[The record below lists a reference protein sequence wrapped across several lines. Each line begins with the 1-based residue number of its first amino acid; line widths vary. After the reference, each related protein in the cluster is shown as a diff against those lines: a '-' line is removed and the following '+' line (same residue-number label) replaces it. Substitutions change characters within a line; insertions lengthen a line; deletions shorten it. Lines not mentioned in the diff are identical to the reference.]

1 MKLKNLF
8 KLTILFVLLPVLV
21 FAEDFK
27 SIKIDAYID
36 KDGVA
41 RVKEVWQINED
52 NKDYTE
58 RYKRIEN
65 LQGIKIENFSINALG
80 RDFTEKNPWDID
92 ASLEDKAYHY
102 GRIDKE
108 DRVELT
114 WGISEFKDNTYTL
127 SYTINPL
134 VVGLNDADMV
144 FFNFVG
150 DNFNPKPEN
159 VEINIKGFEDFKDVE
174 MWGFGLKGEI
184 HNVDGVIQMKST
196 DYVDYATVMLK
207 FPKGYFNTAYKI
219 DKNFDDYANMAAK
232 GSDWENNEGQA
243 YQKPMSRG
251 EKAGLGGVFAGVVAV
266 IYFVARAMCL
276 SFNKRKIQNKK
287 ELPTIKD
294 LKEEYFKEIPYDGP
308 MEDLYYFI
316 GQAYLV
322 TSDLVG
328 NYINAFILK
337 WSLEGAI
344 EFIEE
349 GKGYSNNKIRIIK
362 RPEDMGPMEEELFEM
377 IFAAKEEND
386 EEYITAKGFKK
397 YVRKHRKEMENYYE
411 EFQTS
416 SIRNLR
422 EGGYLEDYTYEKK
435 FLGSRRTGKELRVT
449 EKGKV
454 LYENLIK
461 FKNYLKDNLD
471 QVTEEVDFNK
481 WEEYLI
487 YSSIF
492 FLDKEFV
499 EGAKAYPAYV
509 NNYALYNTH
518 ILATRNFSKK
528 LNQSYQSGSG
538 FANAGVGG
546 ATSVGGGGGSFGGGG
561 GGGR

>member
-8 KLTILFVLLPVLV
+8 KLTILFVFLPVLV
-21 FAEDFK
+21 FAESFK
-27 SIKIDAYID
+27 SIKIDADID

-41 RVKEVWQINED
+41 KVKEVWQINED

-65 LQGIKIENFSINALG
+65 LQGIKIENFSVNALG
-80 RDFTEKNPWDID
+80 RDFTEKMPWDLD
-92 ASLEDKAYHY
+92 ASFEDKAYHY

-108 DRVELT
+108 DQVELT
-114 WGISEFKDNTYTL
+114 WGISEFKDNIYNL

-159 VEINIKGFEDFKDVE
+159 VEINIKGFEAFKDIE
-174 MWGFGLKGEI
+174 MWGFGLEGEI
-184 HNVDGVIQMKST
+184 HNVDGIIKMKSSG
-196 DYVDYATVMLK
+196 YVDYATVMLK

-219 DKNFDDYANMAAK
+219 DKNFDDYANMAVK
-232 GSDWENNEGQA
+232 GSDWENREGQA
-243 YQKPMSRG
+243 YEEPMSNT
-251 EKAGLGGVFAGVVAV
+251 EKSVLGLVGALVLGV
-266 IYFVARAMCL
+266 IYFVARAVSL

-287 ELPTIKD
+287 SLPRIKD
-294 LKEEYFKEIPYDGP
+294 LKGEYYKDIPYDGP
-308 MEDLYYFI
+308 MEDLSYFI

-337 WSLEGAI
+337 WSLEGDI

-349 GKGYSNNKIRIIK
+349 GKGYADNKIKILK
-362 RPEDMGPMEEELFEM
+362 RPENMGPMEEELFDM
-377 IFAAKEEND
+377 INAANEES
-386 EEYITAKGFKK
+386 EEDYITAKDFKK
-397 YVRKHRKEMENYYE
+397 YVKKHRKEMENYYE
-411 EFQTS
+411 GFQTS

-422 EGGYLEDYTYEKK
+422 EAGYLEDYTYEKK

-461 FKNYLKDNLD
+461 FKNYLKDYLD
-471 QVTEEVDFNK
+471 EVTEEVDFEK
-481 WEEYLI
+481 WQEYLI

-499 EGAKAYPAYV
+499 KGVKAYPAYCSEYSV
-509 NNYALYNTH
+509 YNAH
-518 ILATRNFSKK
+518 LIASRNFSSK
-528 LNQSYQSGSG
+528 LNRSYQSVTG
-538 FANAGVGG
+538 FASPGVGG

>member
-1 MKLKNLF
+1 MKIKKIFFLS
-8 KLTILFVLLPVLV
+8 ILFMILPIFV

-27 SIKIDAYID
+27 GIKIDVEID
-36 KDGVA
+36 KNGIAKVN
-41 RVKEVWQINED
+41 EVWQINED

-58 RYKRIEN
+58 RYKLINN
-65 LQGIKIENFSINALG
+65 LRGIKIEDFSVEALG
-80 RDFTEKNPWDID
+80 KDFTELMPWDID
-92 ASLEDKAYHY
+92 ASFEDKAYHY
-102 GRIDKE
+102 GRIDRE
-108 DRVELT
+108 DEVELT
-114 WGISEFKDNTYTL
+114 WGISEFKDNIYNL
-127 SYTINPL
+127 SYKVNPL
-134 VVGLNDADMV
+134 VVGLNDSDML
-144 FFNFVG
+144 FFQFVG
-150 DNFNPKPEN
+150 DNFDPKPEN
-159 VEINIKGFEDFKDVE
+159 VDIIIKGFEDFKDVK
-174 MWGFGLKGEI
+174 MWGFGMEGEI
-184 HNVDGVIQMKST
+184 HNVDGVIQMKSSG
-196 DYVDYATVMLK
+196 YVDYATVMLK

-219 DKNFDDYANMAAK
+219 DKNFEDYANMAAE
-232 GSDWENNEGQA
+232 GSHWENREGET
-243 YQKPMSRG
+243 YEKPMSTG
-251 EKAGLGGVFAGVVAV
+251 EKTALGGVFAAV
-266 IYFVARAMCL
+266 LAIIYFVARAVSL

-287 ELPTIKD
+287 ELPKIKD
-294 LKEEYFKEIPYDGP
+294 LKGEYFKEIPYEGA
-308 MEDLYYFI
+308 MEDLAYFI
-316 GQAYLV
+316 AEAYLV
-322 TSDLVG
+322 TGDLVG

-337 WSLEGAI
+337 WSLQGAI

-349 GKGYSNNKIRIIK
+349 GKGYSDNKIKILK
-362 RPEDMGPMEEELFEM
+362 RPENMGPMEEELFDM
-377 IFAAKEEND
+377 ISAAKEESD

-422 EGGYLEDYTYEKK
+422 ERGYLEDYVYEKK
-435 FLGSRRTGKELRVT
+435 FLGSKRRGKELRVT

-461 FKNYLKDNLD
+461 FKNYLKDNLE
-471 QVTEEVDFNK
+471 QVTEEVEFEK

-528 LNQSYQSGSG
+528 INQSYQSGSG
-538 FANAGVGG
+538 FTNGGVGG
-546 ATSVGGGGGSFGGGG
+546 STSVGGGGGSFGGGG

>member
-1 MKLKNLF
+1 MKIKNFF

-27 SIKIDAYID
+27 SIKIDADID

-41 RVKEVWQINED
+41 KVKEVWQINED

-65 LQGIKIENFSINALG
+65 LQGIKIENFSLNALG

-92 ASLEDKAYHY
+92 QSFEDKSYHY

-108 DRVELT
+108 GQVELT
-114 WGISEFKDNTYTL
+114 WGISEFKDNTYNL

-150 DNFNPKPEN
+150 DNFNPKPER

-174 MWGFGLKGEI
+174 MWGFGLEGEI
-184 HNVDGVIQMKST
+184 HNVDGIIKMISSG
-196 DYVDYATVMLK
+196 YVDYATVMLK
-207 FPKGYFNTAYKI
+207 FPKGYFNTAYKV

-251 EKAGLGGVFAGVVAV
+251 EKAALGGVFAGVAAV
-266 IYFVARAMCL
+266 IYFVARAVSL

-294 LKEEYFKEIPYDGP
+294 LKGEYFKEIPYDGP
-308 MEDLYYFI
+308 MEDMYYFI

-344 EFIEE
+344 EFREE
-349 GKGYSNNKIRIIK
+349 GKKYADNKIKILK
-362 RPEDMGPMEEELFEM
+362 RPENMGPMEEELFDM
-377 IFAAKEEND
+377 INAANEES
-386 EEYITAKGFKK
+386 EEDYITAKAFKK
-397 YVRKHRKEMENYYE
+397 YVKKHRKEMENYYE

-422 EGGYLEDYTYEKK
+422 EAGYLEDYVYEKK
-435 FLGSRRTGKELRVT
+435 FLFSRRTGKELRVT

-471 QVTEEVDFNK
+471 QVTEEVDFEK

>member
-1 MKLKNLF
+1 MKIKNLF

-27 SIKIDAYID
+27 TIKIDADID

-41 RVKEVWQINED
+41 KVKEVWQINED

-65 LQGIKIENFSINALG
+65 LQGIKIENFFVNALG

-92 ASLEDKAYHY
+92 QSFEDKAYHY

-108 DRVELT
+108 GQVELT
-114 WGISEFKDNTYTL
+114 WGISEFKDNTYNL

-159 VEINIKGFEDFKDVE
+159 IEINIRGFEDFKDVE
-174 MWGFGLKGEI
+174 MWGFGLEGEI

-219 DKNFDDYANMAAK
+219 DKNFNDYANIAAK

-251 EKAGLGGVFAGVVAV
+251 EKAGLGGVFAGVAAV
-266 IYFVARAMCL
+266 IYFVARAVSL

-294 LKEEYFKEIPYDGP
+294 LKGEYYKDLPYDGP

-337 WSLEGAI
+337 WSLEGSI

-349 GKGYSNNKIRIIK
+349 GKGYADNKIKILK
-362 RPEDMGPMEEELFEM
+362 SPENMGPMEEELFEM

-411 EFQTS
+411 EFETS

-435 FLGSRRTGKELRVT
+435 FLGSRRTGKELRIT

-461 FKNYLKDNLD
+461 FKNYLKDYLD

>member
-1 MKLKNLF
+1 MKIKNLF

-27 SIKIDAYID
+27 SIKIDADID

-41 RVKEVWQINED
+41 KVKEVWQIDED

-65 LQGIKIENFSINALG
+65 LQGIKIENFSLNALG

-92 ASLEDKAYHY
+92 QSFEDKAYHY

-108 DRVELT
+108 GQVELT
-114 WGISEFKDNTYTL
+114 WGISEFKDNTYNL

-174 MWGFGLKGEI
+174 MWGFGVEGEI
-184 HNVDGVIQMKST
+184 HNVDGVIQMISSG
-196 DYVDYATVMLK
+196 YVDYATVMLK

-219 DKNFDDYANMAAK
+219 DKNFNDYANMAAK

-251 EKAGLGGVFAGVVAV
+251 EKVALGGVFAGVVAV
-266 IYFVARAMCL
+266 IYFVARAVSL

-287 ELPTIKD
+287 SLPTIKD
-294 LKEEYFKEIPYDGP
+294 LKGEYFKEIPYDGP

-322 TSDLVG
+322 TSDLDG

-337 WSLEGAI
+337 WNLEGAI
-344 EFIEE
+344 EFKEE
-349 GKGYSNNKIRIIK
+349 DGGFSNNKIKILK
-362 RPEDMGPMEEELFEM
+362 SPENMGPMEEELFDM
-377 IFAAKEEND
+377 ISAAKEESD
-386 EEYITAKGFKK
+386 EEYITAKDFKK

-411 EFQTS
+411 EFETS

-422 EGGYLEDYTYEKK
+422 ERGYLEYYTYEKK
-435 FLGSRRTGKELRVT
+435 FLGSRKTGKELRVT

-471 QVTEEVDFNK
+471 QVTEEVDFEK

-492 FLDKEFV
+492 FLDKDFV
-499 EGAKAYPAYV
+499 KGAKAYPAYV

>member
-1 MKLKNLF
+1 MKIKNLI
-8 KLTILFVLLPVLV
+8 KLTILFTLLPILV

-27 SIKIDAYID
+27 SIKIDADID

-65 LQGIKIENFSINALG
+65 LQGIKIENFSLNALG
-80 RDFTEKNPWDID
+80 RDFTEKMPWDID

-108 DRVELT
+108 DQVELT
-114 WGISEFKDNTYTL
+114 WGISEFKDNIYNL

-150 DNFNPKPEN
+150 DNFNPKPER

-174 MWGFGLKGEI
+174 MWGFGLEGEI
-184 HNVDGVIQMKST
+184 HNVEGVIQMISSG
-196 DYVDYATVMLK
+196 YVDYATVMLK

-251 EKAGLGGVFAGVVAV
+251 EKAALGGIFAAVAAV
-266 IYFVARAMCL
+266 IYFVARAVSL

-294 LKEEYFKEIPYDGP
+294 LKGEYYKNIPYDGP

-322 TSDLVG
+322 TGDLVG

-337 WSLEGAI
+337 WTLEGDI

-349 GKGYSNNKIRIIK
+349 GKGYSDNKIRIIK
-362 RPEDMGPMEEELFEM
+362 SPENMGPMEEELFNM
-377 IFAAKEEND
+377 IDAANEESH
-386 EEYITAKGFKK
+386 EEYISAKDFKK

-411 EFQTS
+411 EFETS
-416 SIRNLR
+416 SIKNLR

-435 FLGSRRTGKELRVT
+435 FLSSRRTGKELRVT

-454 LYENLIK
+454 LYEKLIK
-461 FKNYLKDNLD
+461 FKNYLKDYLD
-471 QVTEEVDFNK
+471 QVTEEVEFEK

-492 FLDKEFV
+492 FLDKEFMK
-499 EGAKAYPAYV
+499 GAKAYPDYV

-518 ILATRNFSKK
+518 ILASRNFSKK
-528 LNQSYQSGSG
+528 INQSYQSGSG

-546 ATSVGGGGGSFGGGG
+546 STSVGGGGGSFGGGG

>member
-1 MKLKNLF
+1 M
-8 KLTILFVLLPVLV
+8 
-21 FAEDFK
+21 
-27 SIKIDAYID
+27 
-36 KDGVA
+36 
-41 RVKEVWQINED
+41 
-52 NKDYTE
+52 
-58 RYKRIEN
+58 
-65 LQGIKIENFSINALG
+65 QGIKIENFSVNALG
-80 RDFTEKNPWDID
+80 RDFTEKNPWNID
-92 ASLEDKAYHY
+92 QSLEDKAYHY

-108 DRVELT
+108 DQVELT
-114 WGISEFKDNTYTL
+114 WGISEFKDNIYNL

-184 HNVDGVIQMKST
+184 HNVDGIIKMISSG
-196 DYVDYATVMLK
+196 YVDYATVMLK

-251 EKAGLGGVFAGVVAV
+251 EKAALGGVFAGVAAV
-266 IYFVARAMCL
+266 IYFVARAVSL

-294 LKEEYFKEIPYDGP
+294 LKGEYYKDLPYDGP

-337 WSLEGAI
+337 WSLEGSI

-349 GKGYSNNKIRIIK
+349 GKGYADNKIKILK
-362 RPEDMGPMEEELFEM
+362 SPENMGPMEEELFEM
-377 IFAAKEEND
+377 INAANEES
-386 EEYITAKGFKK
+386 EEDYITAKAFKK
-397 YVRKHRKEMENYYE
+397 YVKKHRKEMENYYE

-422 EGGYLEDYTYEKK
+422 EAGYLEDYVYEKK
-435 FLGSRRTGKELRVT
+435 FLFSRRTGKELRVT

-471 QVTEEVDFNK
+471 QVTEEVDFEK

>member
-1 MKLKNLF
+1 MKIKNFF

-27 SIKIDAYID
+27 SIKIDADID
-36 KDGVA
+36 EDGVA
-41 RVKEVWQINED
+41 RVTEVWQINED

-65 LQGIKIENFSINALG
+65 LQGIKIENFSLNALG
-80 RDFTEKNPWDID
+80 RDFTEKMPWDLD

-108 DRVELT
+108 DQVELT
-114 WGISEFKDNTYTL
+114 WGISEFKDNTYNL

-150 DNFNPKPEN
+150 DNFNPKPER
-159 VEINIKGFEDFKDVE
+159 VEINIKGFESFKDVE
-174 MWGFGLKGEI
+174 MWGFGLEGEI
-184 HNVDGVIQMKST
+184 HNVDGVIQMISSG
-196 DYVDYATVMLK
+196 YINYATVMLK

-219 DKNFDDYANMAAK
+219 DKNFNDYANMAVK

-251 EKAGLGGVFAGVVAV
+251 EKAALGGVFAAVVAV
-266 IYFVARAMCL
+266 IYFVARAVSL

-287 ELPTIKD
+287 ELPTKKD
-294 LKEEYFKEIPYDGP
+294 LKVEYYRDLPYDGP

-322 TSDLVG
+322 TGDLVG

-337 WSLEGAI
+337 WTLEGDI

-349 GKGYSNNKIRIIK
+349 GKGYSENKIRIIK
-362 RPEDMGPMEEELFEM
+362 SPENMGPMEEELFNM
-377 IFAAKEEND
+377 IDAANEESH
-386 EEYITAKGFKK
+386 EEYISAKDFKK

-411 EFQTS
+411 EFETS
-416 SIRNLR
+416 SIKNLR

-435 FLGSRRTGKELRVT
+435 FLSSRRTGKELRVT

-461 FKNYLKDNLD
+461 FKNYLKDYLD
-471 QVTEEVDFNK
+471 QVTEEVEFEK

-492 FLDKEFV
+492 FLDKEFMK
-499 EGAKAYPAYV
+499 GAKAYPDYV

-518 ILATRNFSKK
+518 ILASRNFSKK
-528 LNQSYQSGSG
+528 INQSYQSGSG

>member
-1 MKLKNLF
+1 MKIKNFF

-27 SIKIDAYID
+27 SIKIDADID
-36 KDGVA
+36 EDGVA

-65 LQGIKIENFSINALG
+65 LQGIKIENFSLNALG
-80 RDFTEKNPWDID
+80 RDFTEKMPWDLD
-92 ASLEDKAYHY
+92 ASFEDKAYHY

-108 DRVELT
+108 DQVELT
-114 WGISEFKDNTYTL
+114 WGISEFKDNTYNL

-150 DNFNPKPEN
+150 DNFNPKPEKA
-159 VEINIKGFEDFKDVE
+159 EIIIKGFEDFKDVE
-174 MWGFGLKGEI
+174 MWGFGLEGEI
-184 HNVDGVIQMKST
+184 HNVDGAIKMISSG
-196 DYVDYATVMLK
+196 YVDYATVMLK
-207 FPKGYFNTAYKI
+207 FPKGYFNTVYKI
-219 DKNFDDYANMAAK
+219 DKNFNDYANMAAK

-251 EKAGLGGVFAGVVAV
+251 EKAALGGVFAGVVAV
-266 IYFVARAMCL
+266 IYFVARAVSL

-294 LKEEYFKEIPYDGP
+294 LKGEYYKEIPYDGP

-337 WSLEGAI
+337 WTLGGDI

-349 GKGYSNNKIRIIK
+349 GKGYADNKIRIIK
-362 RPEDMGPMEEELFEM
+362 RPENMGPMEEELFDM
-377 IFAAKEEND
+377 IDAANEDNQED
-386 EEYITAKGFKK
+386 LITAKAFKK
-397 YVRKHRKEMENYYE
+397 YVKRHRKEMENYYE
-411 EFQTS
+411 EFETS

-435 FLGSRRTGKELRVT
+435 FLSSRRTGKELRVT

-454 LYENLIK
+454 LYKNLIK
-461 FKNYLKDNLD
+461 FKNYLKDYLD
-471 QVTEEVDFNK
+471 QVTEEVEFEK

-518 ILATRNFSKK
+518 ILATRNFSEK

>member
-1 MKLKNLF
+1 MKIKNLF

-27 SIKIDAYID
+27 SIKIDADID

-41 RVKEVWQINED
+41 KVKEVWQINED

-65 LQGIKIENFSINALG
+65 LQGIKIENFSVNALG

-92 ASLEDKAYHY
+92 QSFEDKAYHY

-108 DRVELT
+108 GQVELT
-114 WGISEFKDNTYTL
+114 WGISEFKDNTYNL

-150 DNFNPKPEN
+150 DNFNPKPEK

-174 MWGFGLKGEI
+174 MWGFGLEGEI
-184 HNVDGVIQMKST
+184 HNVDGIIKMKSNG
-196 DYVDYATVMLK
+196 YVDYATVMLK
-207 FPKGYFNTAYKI
+207 LPKGYFNTAYKI
-219 DKNFDDYANMAAK
+219 DKNFNDYANMAAK
-232 GSDWENNEGQA
+232 GSDWENNEGQT

-251 EKAGLGGVFAGVVAV
+251 EKAGLGGVFAAVVAV
-266 IYFVARAMCL
+266 IYFVARAVSL

-287 ELPTIKD
+287 SLPTIKD
-294 LKEEYFKEIPYDGP
+294 LKGEYYKDIPYDGP
-308 MEDLYYFI
+308 MEDLSYFI

-337 WSLEGAI
+337 WSLEGSI

-349 GKGYSNNKIRIIK
+349 VKRYADNKIKIKK
-362 RPEDMGPMEEELFEM
+362 RPEDMGPMEEELFNM
-377 IFAAKEEND
+377 IDAANEESD
-386 EEYITAKGFKK
+386 DDFITAKAFKK
-397 YVRKHRKEMENYYE
+397 YVKKNRKEMENYNE

-435 FLGSRRTGKELRVT
+435 FLFSRKTGKELRVT

-509 NNYALYNTH
+509 NNYALYNAH
-518 ILATRNFSKK
+518 LIASRNFSSK
-528 LNQSYQSGSG
+528 LNRSYQSGTG
-538 FANAGVGG
+538 FASPGV
-546 ATSVGGGGGSFGGGG
+546 GGGSFGGGG

>member
-1 MKLKNLF
+1 MKLINLF
-8 KLTILFVLLPVLV
+8 KLTILFVFLPVLV

-27 SIKIDAYID
+27 SIKIDADID
-36 KDGVA
+36 RDGVA
-41 RVKEVWQINED
+41 KVKEVWQINED

-65 LQGIKIENFSINALG
+65 LQGIKIENFSVNALG
-80 RDFTEKNPWDID
+80 RDFTEKTPWNID
-92 ASLEDKAYHY
+92 DSFEDKAYHY

-108 DRVELT
+108 DQVELT
-114 WGISEFKDNTYTL
+114 WGISEFKDNIYNL

-134 VVGLNDADMV
+134 VVGLKDADMV

-159 VEINIKGFEDFKDVE
+159 VEINIKGFEAFKDVE

-232 GSDWENNEGQA
+232 GSDWENNEGEA
-243 YQKPMSRG
+243 YQEPMSNT
-251 EKAGLGGVFAGVVAV
+251 EKSVLGLVGALVLGVV
-266 IYFVARAMCL
+266 YFVARAASL
-276 SFNKRKIQNKK
+276 SFNKRKIENKK
-287 ELPTIKD
+287 SLPTIKD
-294 LKEEYFKEIPYDGP
+294 LKGEYYKKLPYDGP
-308 MEDLYYFI
+308 MEDLSYFI

-349 GKGYSNNKIRIIK
+349 GRGFADNKIKIIK
-362 RPEDMGPMEEELFEM
+362 RPEDMGPMEEELFDM
-377 IFAAKEEND
+377 INAANEES
-386 EEYITAKGFKK
+386 EEDFITAKAFKK
-397 YVRKHRKEMENYYE
+397 YVKGHKKEMENYYE

-422 EGGYLEDYTYEKK
+422 EAGYLEDYVYEKK
-435 FLGSRRTGKELRVT
+435 FLFSRRTGKELRVT

-461 FKNYLKDNLD
+461 FKNYLKDCLD
-471 QVTEEVDFNK
+471 EVTEEVDFKK

-499 EGAKAYPAYV
+499 KGAKAYPAYCSEYSV
-509 NNYALYNTH
+509 YNAH
-518 ILATRNFSKK
+518 LIATRNLSSK
-528 LNQSYQSGSG
+528 LNRSYQSGTG
-538 FANAGVGG
+538 FASPGVGG

>member
-1 MKLKNLF
+1 MKIKKIFFLS
-8 KLTILFVLLPVLV
+8 ILFMILPIFV

-27 SIKIDAYID
+27 GIKIDVEID
-36 KDGVA
+36 KNGIAKVN
-41 RVKEVWQINED
+41 EVWQINED

-58 RYKRIEN
+58 RYKLINN
-65 LQGIKIENFSINALG
+65 LRGIKIEDFSVEALG
-80 RDFTEKNPWDID
+80 KDFTELVPWDID
-92 ASLEDKAYHY
+92 ASFEDKAYHY
-102 GRIDKE
+102 GRIDRE
-108 DRVELT
+108 DEVELT
-114 WGISEFKDNTYTL
+114 WGISEFKDNIYNL
-127 SYTINPL
+127 SYKVNPL
-134 VVGLNDADMV
+134 VVGLNDSDML
-144 FFNFVG
+144 FFQFVG
-150 DNFNPKPEN
+150 DNFDPKPEN
-159 VEINIKGFEDFKDVE
+159 VDIIIKGFEDFKDVK
-174 MWGFGLKGEI
+174 MWGFGMEGEI
-184 HNVDGVIQMKST
+184 HNVDGVIQMKSSG
-196 DYVDYATVMLK
+196 YVDYATVMLK

-219 DKNFDDYANMAAK
+219 DKNFEDYANMAAE
-232 GSDWENNEGQA
+232 GSHWENREGET
-243 YQKPMSRG
+243 YEKPMSTG
-251 EKAGLGGVFAGVVAV
+251 EKTALGGVFAAV
-266 IYFVARAMCL
+266 LAIIYFVARAVSL

-287 ELPTIKD
+287 ELPKIKD
-294 LKEEYFKEIPYDGP
+294 LKGEYFKEIPYEGA
-308 MEDLYYFI
+308 MEDLAYFI
-316 GQAYLV
+316 AEAYLV
-322 TSDLVG
+322 TGDLVG

-337 WSLEGAI
+337 WSLQGAI

-349 GKGYSNNKIRIIK
+349 GKGYSDNKIKILK
-362 RPEDMGPMEEELFEM
+362 SPENMGPMEEELFDM
-377 IFAAKEEND
+377 ISAAKEESD
-386 EEYITAKGFKK
+386 EEYITAKAFKK

-422 EGGYLEDYTYEKK
+422 ERGYLEDYVYEKK

-461 FKNYLKDNLD
+461 FKNYLKDKLE
-471 QVTEEVDFNK
+471 QVTEEVEFEK

-518 ILATRNFSKK
+518 ILASRNFSKK
-528 LNQSYQSGSG
+528 INQSYQSGSG
-538 FANAGVGG
+538 FTNGGVGG
-546 ATSVGGGGGSFGGGG
+546 STSVGGGGGSFGGGG

>member
-27 SIKIDAYID
+27 SIKIDADID
-36 KDGVA
+36 RDGVA
-41 RVKEVWQINED
+41 KVKEVWEIDED

-65 LQGIKIENFSINALG
+65 LQGIKIENFSVNALG
-80 RDFTEKNPWDID
+80 RDFTEKMPWDID
-92 ASLEDKAYHY
+92 ASFEDKAYHY

-108 DRVELT
+108 DQVELT
-114 WGISEFKDNTYTL
+114 WGISEFKDNIYNL

-134 VVGLNDADMV
+134 VVGLKDADMV
-144 FFNFVG
+144 YFNFVG
-150 DNFNPKPEN
+150 YNFSPKPEK
-159 VEINIKGFEDFKDVE
+159 VEINIKGFEAFKDVE

-207 FPKGYFNTAYKI
+207 FPKGYFNTAYKL

-232 GSDWENNEGQA
+232 GSDWENREGQA
-243 YQKPMSRG
+243 YQEPMSNT
-251 EKAGLGGVFAGVVAV
+251 EKSVLGLVGALVLGVV
-266 IYFVARAMCL
+266 YFVARDASL
-276 SFNKRKIQNKK
+276 SFNKRKIENKK
-287 ELPTIKD
+287 SLPTIKD
-294 LKEEYFKEIPYDGP
+294 LKGEYYKKLPYDGP
-308 MEDLYYFI
+308 MEDLSYFI

-349 GKGYSNNKIRIIK
+349 GKGFADNKIKILK
-362 RPEDMGPMEEELFEM
+362 RPEDMGPMEGELFDM
-377 IFAAKEEND
+377 INAANEESQED
-386 EEYITAKGFKK
+386 FITAKAFKR
-397 YVRKHRKEMENYYE
+397 YVKDHKKEMENYYE

-416 SIRNLR
+416 SIRKLR
-422 EGGYLEDYTYEKK
+422 EEGYLEDYVYEKK
-435 FLGSRRTGKELRVT
+435 FLFSRRTGKELRVT

-461 FKNYLKDNLD
+461 FKNYLKDCLD
-471 QVTEEVDFNK
+471 EVTEEVDFK
-481 WEEYLI
+481 DWEEYLI

-499 EGAKAYPAYV
+499 KGAKAYPAYCSEYSV
-509 NNYALYNTH
+509 YNANL
-518 ILATRNFSKK
+518 IATRNFSSK
-528 LNQSYQSGSG
+528 LNRSYQSGTG
-538 FANAGVGG
+538 FASPGAGG